1 MTRQQCRA
9 ALDFPRAE
17 GHWPA
22 PKRRRVPVG
31 PGGAARFGAADLSGP
46 SPKSISVKERAMKA
60 LTKTTQSANAA
71 TVEKKWVL
79 IDADEIGRAHVR
91 TTVTN
96 AQIECRLL
104 LEKIKQTTTH

>member
-46 SPKSISVKERAMKA
+46 SPQSISVKERRSEEHTSELQSLMCITYAVFY
-60 LTKTTQSANAA
+60 LTEQNNLQPYTDTILTVQIHILITILTTS
-71 TVEKKWVL
+71 
-79 IDADEIGRAHVR
+79 I
-91 TTVTN
+91 
-96 AQIECRLL
+96 
-104 LEKIKQTTTH
+104 

>member
-71 TVEKKWVL
+71 TVEKKRSEEHPSELQSLMRIAYAVF
-79 IDADEIGRAHVR
+79 
-91 TTVTN
+91 
-96 AQIECRLL
+96 RLRKKL
-104 LEKIKQTTTH
+104 NN